1 MNKNK
6 SSEKDEKFK
15 QSELLFHFFLSL
27 GTTRVQFYNKSMLK
41 MIHLVSGVV
50 VKKRMWPTINT
61 FACKEIITDRM
72 L

>member
-41 MIHLVSGVV
+41 MIHLVSRVV
-50 VKKRMWPTINT
+50 VKKRM
-61 FACKEIITDRM
+61 
-72 L
+72 